1 MKWNVWFGEV
11 VEEDGKLIAKKSND
25 LVESFKNASNPEAL
39 PFNLPEVGLQV
50 FESLEDY
57 YKTLRKIALK
67 VTSEKVE
74 RELKREDRY
83 VILLLKA
90 LDKLNE
96 SINMLEE
103 KLRDI
108 EEVKISDTT
117 EDFRERIEELKR
129 LRRRIE
135 KEIEDVIT
143 KIAPNL
149 TEIAGAVI
157 AARLLEKA
165 GSLERLAFLPA
176 SKIQILGAEKSLYKA
191 LARMRRGKPAK
202 TPKHGIIFIHPFIRT
217 LPKRKR
223 GRMARF
229 MAAKLAI
236 AAKLDY
242 FKGELDENLAESVR
256 KKYEELRREKDKPK
270 KEESKQEPKE
280 EKPKKKKKKP
290 KHR

>member
-1 MKWNVWFGEV
+1 MKWNVWFGQV
-11 VEEDGKLIAKKSND
+11 IEEDGKLIPKKSNN
-25 LVESFKNASNPEAL
+25 LIESFKKASNPQPI
-39 PFNLPEVGLQV
+39 PFQLVDVGVKV
-50 FESLEDY
+50 FGSVEEY

-67 VTSEKVE
+67 VTSEKVDK
-74 RELKREDRY
+74 ELKREDRY

-108 EEVKISDTT
+108 EEVKISETT
-117 EDFRERIEELKR
+117 KEL
-129 LRRRIE
+129 E
-135 KEIEDVIT
+135 KEIEDLKKMRRKIEKEIDNIIT

-149 TEIAGAVI
+149 TEIVGPVI

-191 LARMRRGKPAK
+191 LARMKKGKPAK

-217 LPKRKR
+217 LPKKKR
-223 GRMARF
+223 GKMARF

-242 FKGELDENLAESVR
+242 FKGELDESLAEAVR
-256 KKYEELRREKDKPK
+256 KKYEELRRSK
-270 KEESKQEPKE
+270 K
-280 EKPKKKKKKP
+280 
-290 KHR
+290 

>member
-11 VEEDGKLIAKKSND
+11 VEEEGKLIAKKSND
-25 LVESFKNASNPEAL
+25 LIESFKNASNPEPL

-50 FESLEDY
+50 FGSLEDY
-57 YKTLRKIALK
+57 YKTLRKIAIK

-74 RELKREDRY
+74 RELRREDRY

-108 EEVKISDTT
+108 EEVKVSETT

-135 KEIEDVIT
+135 KEIEDIIT
-143 KIAPNL
+143 KIAPNV
-149 TEIAGAVI
+149 TEIVGPVI

-191 LARMRRGKPAK
+191 LARMRKGKPAK
-202 TPKHGIIFIHPFIRT
+202 TPKHGIIFIHPFIRS

-242 FKGELDENLAESVR
+242 FKGELDESLAEAVR
-256 KKYEELRREKDKPK
+256 KKFEELRREKDKPK
-270 KEESKQEPKE
+270 KEPKVGR
-280 EKPKKKKKKP
+280 KKP
-290 KHR
+290 KRR

>member
-11 VEEDGKLIAKKSND
+11 VEEDGKLVVKRSND
-25 LVESFKNASNPEAL
+25 LVESFKNASNPEPL
-39 PFNLPEVGLQV
+39 PFNVSEVALQV
-50 FESLEDY
+50 FGSPEEY
-57 YKTLRKIALK
+57 YKTLRKIAIK
-67 VTSEKVE
+67 VTAEKVE
-74 RELKREDRY
+74 RELRREDRY
-83 VILLLKA
+83 AILLLKA

-108 EEVKISDTT
+108 EEVKISETT
-117 EDFRERIEELKR
+117 EDFRKRIDELKR

-135 KEIEDVIT
+135 KEIEEVVT

-149 TEIAGAVI
+149 TEIVGPVI

-217 LPKRKR
+217 LPKRRR

-242 FKGELDENLAESVR
+242 FKGELDESLAEAVR
-256 KKYEELRREKDKPK
+256 RKYEELRREKERKGK
-270 KEESKQEPKE
+270 
-280 EKPKKKKKKP
+280 
-290 KHR
+290 RG

>member
-11 VEEDGKLIAKKSND
+11 IEDNGKLIAKKSND
-25 LVESFKNASNPEAL
+25 LVESFKNASNSQPL
-39 PFNLPEVGLQV
+39 PFNLAEIGLQV
-50 FESLEDY
+50 FESPEDY
-57 YKTLRKIALK
+57 YKTLRKIAIK

-74 RELKREDRY
+74 RELRREDRY

-108 EEVKISDTT
+108 EEVKMSETT
-117 EDFRERIEELKR
+117 DDFKRQIDELKR

-135 KEIEDVIT
+135 KEIEEVIT

-149 TEIAGAVI
+149 TEIAGPVI

-242 FKGELDENLAESVR
+242 FKGELDESLAEAVR
-256 KKYEELRREKDKPK
+256 KKYEELRREKREK
-270 KEESKQEPKE
+270 K
-280 EKPKKKKKKP
+280 
-290 KHR
+290 

>member
-1 MKWNVWFGEV
+1 VKWNVWFGQV
-11 VEEDGKLIAKKSND
+11 VEDNGKLIPKKSKN
-25 LVESFKNASNPEAL
+25 LVESFKNASNPQPL
-39 PFNLPEVGLQV
+39 PFSLPEIGARV
-50 FESLEDY
+50 FGSVEEY
-57 YKTLRKIALK
+57 YKTLRKIALR

-74 RELKREDRY
+74 RELRREDRY

-108 EEVKISDTT
+108 EEVKISETT
-117 EDFRERIEELKR
+117 KEFEKEIEELKR
-129 LRRRIE
+129 LRRKIE

-191 LARMRRGKPAK
+191 LARMRRGRPAK

-223 GRMARF
+223 GKMARF

-236 AAKLDY
+236 GAKLDY
-242 FKGELDENLAESVR
+242 FKGELDESLAEAVR

-270 KEESKQEPKE
+270 QKEKD
-280 EKPKKKKKKP
+280 KKDKKRQKRK
-290 KHR
+290 